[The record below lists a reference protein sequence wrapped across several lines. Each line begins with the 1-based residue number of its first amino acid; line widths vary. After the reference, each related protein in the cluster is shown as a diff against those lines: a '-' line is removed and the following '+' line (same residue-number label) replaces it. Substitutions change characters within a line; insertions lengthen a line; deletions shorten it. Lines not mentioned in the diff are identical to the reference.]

1 MAFYTTNVLL
11 IIILFL
17 AVILLSMVLYGCKYP
32 SIEKFED
39 KVMEEGSG
47 SSSAVD
53 VGKSIMEAALK
64 SNNPQVKELLKKLQ
78 ESPAA
83 VAVEAETETPAG
95 AGLKIPAVA
104 AAAAEEEKP
113 KLEGK
118 EQELFK
124 AIVRNEISNADLEK
138 LAKAGILTEA
148 TIDKFLGQME
158 GEGGGDATKKASTI
172 EGFSCGVDYATY

>member
-11 IIILFL
+11 MIILFL

-39 KVMEEGSG
+39 KIMEEGSG
-47 SSSAVD
+47 VAD
-53 VGKSIMEAALK
+53 AGKSLMEAALK

-78 ESPAA
+78 ESPASL
-83 VAVEAETETPAG
+83 AVEAES
-95 AGLKIPAVA
+95 PAVPPKEDTTVA
-104 AAAAEEEKP
+104 RPAEEEKP

-158 GEGGGDATKKASTI
+158 GEGEKKSTTI
-172 EGFSCGVDYATY
+172 EGFSCGMDYATF